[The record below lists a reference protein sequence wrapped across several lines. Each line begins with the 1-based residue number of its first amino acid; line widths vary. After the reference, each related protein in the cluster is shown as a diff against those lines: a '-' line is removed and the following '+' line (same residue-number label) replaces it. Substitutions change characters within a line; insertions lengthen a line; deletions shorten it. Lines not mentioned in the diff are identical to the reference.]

1 VAFSTVSIMEAQMN
15 EGMRQRIPWKA
26 AIRPLLGLVICIA
39 MAPSI
44 ALGVPIDEYGPG
56 VADPFADPTATFT
69 FAVPDPVPGK
79 LSGGG
84 WGALFLKFDKT
95 ISSATFVTDPVL
107 ASCRDNPMVFGAGTK
122 QLSIGCNTASGAYLF
137 NNQTARDLRMTVTV
151 TSDDPGP
158 IHLIFERNS
167 PSDGTFWAQ
176 KRLKVTGGPASG
188 QATNVNP
195 LLENATLDG
204 TLPITLIPNAPSK
217 GISVTCQMSN
227 GNVDNAGE
235 CLTLLNRPVPLTFAL
250 AEAADDTTPEP
261 GVALFFN
268 GASFK
273 TPGGFNI
280 LDPDGSVSDQLGFG
294 DQTRVQTFGRSTLRY
309 FSGPNNNIDL
319 TGTQPPV
326 GCVEGDFSGCSFSFQ
341 AETMEG
347 DSLIFVVSSDF
358 NSPFGPPG
366 GLGASDIISIAVVPE
381 PSTLLVLATG
391 CVGLLAL
398 GWRRRRHGNTGVK
411 GNGDTGSGL

>member
-1 VAFSTVSIMEAQMN
+1 MSLDRVPGKLLRLVSSGGPVLGRAGSAGPVLREGLCHVLRVGVHIGTPRLRTTSLLTAACGRVAFSTVSIVEAQMN

-217 GISVTCQMSN
+217 GISVTCQISN

-235 CLTLLNRPVPLTFAL
+235 CLTSKACRQ
-250 AEAADDTTPEP
+250 D
-261 GVALFFN
+261 
-268 GASFK
+268 
-273 TPGGFNI
+273 
-280 LDPDGSVSDQLGFG
+280 VSWPFS
-294 DQTRVQTFGRSTLRY
+294 RLR
-309 FSGPNNNIDL
+309 
-319 TGTQPPV
+319 
-326 GCVEGDFSGCSFSFQ
+326 
-341 AETMEG
+341 
-347 DSLIFVVSSDF
+347 LIS
-358 NSPFGPPG
+358 
-366 GLGASDIISIAVVPE
+366 
-381 PSTLLVLATG
+381 
-391 CVGLLAL
+391 
-398 GWRRRRHGNTGVK
+398 
-411 GNGDTGSGL
+411 